1 MKIFDEHHEMFRQ
14 AVRAFVQKEV
24 EPHVEEWEEAGQ
36 IPKSIWPRM
45 GALGFLGVEYDE
57 KYGGA
62 GADVLTT
69 AVLCEEMARSRCASL
84 AMAVGVHT
92 DMASP
97 HLYWTGSE
105 ALKERYLPAICRG
118 EALTAIAVTE
128 PGGGS
133 DVAAIRTRAVRDG
146 DHYVLNGSKMFI
158 TNGVMADL
166 YFVAAR
172 IQEERP
178 VATGPLATGPL
189 ATGPLATGPL
199 ATGPLTTG
207 PLTLPSPQGGEG
219 RKRHRGISM
228 FLVERTTPGFS
239 VSRKLDKMGN
249 RASDTA
255 ELAFQDMRVPAAN
268 LLGQEGGGFYE
279 VMRVFQRER
288 LVAGLHAVAGCERA
302 LEDTIAYVQQRQA
315 FDGPLSGKQVIRHR
329 IADLATLIEAGRWLT
344 YAACLKFRDREEAV
358 KEISMVKLFTAEMA
372 QKVAY
377 DCVQLH
383 GGYGYMREYPVERF
397 FRDIRLMTIGG
408 GTSEIMK
415 EIIAKQMAL

>member
-1 MKIFDEHHEMFRQ
+1 MKIFEEHHDLFRQ

-24 EPHVEEWEEAGQ
+24 EPHVEEWEAAGQ
-36 IPKSIWPRM
+36 IPKAIWPRM
-45 GALGFLGVEYDE
+45 GELGFLGVEYDE
-57 KYGGA
+57 RYGGA

-105 ALKERYLPAICRG
+105 ALKEKYLPAICRG

-133 DVAAIRTRAVRDG
+133 DVAAIRTRARRDG
-146 DHYVLNGSKMFI
+146 DHYVLDGSKMFI

-172 IQEERP
+172 I
-178 VATGPLATGPL
+178 A
-189 ATGPLATGPL
+189 
-199 ATGPLTTG
+199 
-207 PLTLPSPQGGEG
+207 SPQGGEG
-219 RKRHRGISM
+219 KKRHGGISM
-228 FLVERTTPGFS
+228 FLVERATPGFS

-255 ELAFQDMRVPAAN
+255 ELAFQDMRVPAEN
-268 LLGQEGGGFYE
+268 LLGQAGGGFYE

-302 LEDTIAYVQQRQA
+302 LADTIAYVQQRQA
-315 FDGPLSGKQVIRHR
+315 FDEPLSKKQVIRHK
-329 IADLATLIEAGRWLT
+329 IADLATLIEAARWLT
-344 YAACLKFRDREEAV
+344 YAACLKFRDREDAG

-372 QKVAY
+372 QRVAY

-383 GGYGYMREYPVERF
+383 GGYGYMREYPIERF

-415 EIIAKQMAL
+415 EIIAKQLAL

>member
-1 MKIFDEHHEMFRQ
+1 MKVFAPHHEMFRQ

-24 EPHVEEWEEAGQ
+24 EPHVEEWEEAGE

-69 AVLCEEMARSRCASL
+69 AVLCEELARARCASL

-105 ALKERYLPAICRG
+105 ALKEQYLPAICRG

-146 DHYVLNGSKMFI
+146 DHYVLDGSKMFI
-158 TNGVMADL
+158 TNGVLADL

-172 IQEERP
+172 IHD
-178 VATGPLATGPL
+178 
-189 ATGPLATGPL
+189 
-199 ATGPLTTG
+199 
-207 PLTLPSPQGGEG
+207 PLTLPSPQRGEG
-219 RKRHRGISM
+219 KRHRGISM
-228 FLVERTTPGFS
+228 FLVERNTPGFT

-255 ELAFQDMRVPAAN
+255 ELAFEGMRVPAGN
-268 LLGQEGGGFYE
+268 LLGAEGKGFYE

-302 LEDTIAYVQQRQA
+302 LEDTIAYVQQRHA
-315 FDGPLSGKQVIRHR
+315 FDEPLAKKQVVRHKL
-329 IADLATLIEAGRWLT
+329 ADLATLIEAGRWLT

-383 GGYGYMREYPVERF
+383 GGYGYMREYPIERF

-415 EIIAKQMAL
+415 EIIAKQMAI

>member
-1 MKIFDEHHEMFRQ
+1 MFRT
-14 AVRAFVQKEV
+14 AVRSFVDKEV
-24 EPHVEEWEEAGQ
+24 SPHVEDWETAGQ

-45 GALGFLGVEYDE
+45 GVLGFLGVEYDD

-62 GADVLTT
+62 GADFLTT
-69 AVLCEEMARSRCASL
+69 AVLCEEMARSRSASL

-105 ALKERYLPAICRG
+105 PLKEKYLPAICRG
-118 EALTAIAVTE
+118 EKLCAIAVTE

-172 IQEERP
+172 IQARERD
-178 VATGPLATGPL
+178 
-189 ATGPLATGPL
+189 
-199 ATGPLTTG
+199 
-207 PLTLPSPQGGEG
+207 
-219 RKRHRGISM
+219 KRHSGISM
-228 FLVERTTPGFS
+228 FVVERETPGFT
-239 VSRKLDKMGN
+239 VSRKLDKMGM

-255 ELAFQDMRVPAAN
+255 ELAFQDMRVPAEN
-268 LLGQEGGGFYE
+268 LLGQEGQGFYE
-279 VMRVFQRER
+279 VMRIFQRER
-288 LVAGLHAVAGCERA
+288 LVAGLHAIAGCDRA
-302 LEDTIAYVQQRQA
+302 LEDTIAYVQQRRA
-315 FDGPLSGKQVIRHR
+315 FGGPLSEKQVVRHR
-329 IADLATLIEAGRWLT
+329 LADAATVIEAGRWLT
-344 YAACLKFRDREEAV
+344 YAACLKFQAGEEAV
-358 KEISMVKLFTAEMA
+358 KEISMVKLFTGEMA

-383 GGYGYMREYPVERF
+383 GGYGYMREYAVERF

-415 EIIAKQMAL
+415 DIIAKQLSL

>member
-24 EPHVEEWEEAGQ
+24 EPHVEAWEEAGE

-69 AVLCEEMARSRCASL
+69 AVLCEEMARARCASL

-105 ALKERYLPAICRG
+105 ALKEKYLPAICRG

-146 DHYVLNGSKMFI
+146 DHYVLDGSKMFI
-158 TNGVMADL
+158 TNGVLADL

-172 IQEERP
+172 IQD
-178 VATGPLATGPL
+178 A
-189 ATGPLATGPL
+189 
-199 ATGPLTTG
+199 
-207 PLTLPSPQGGEG
+207 SPRGEG
-219 RKRHRGISM
+219 GRHRGISM
-228 FLVERTTPGFS
+228 FLVERNTPGFT

-255 ELAFQDMRVPAAN
+255 ELAFEGMRVPAGN
-268 LLGQEGGGFYE
+268 LLGTEGKGFYE

-302 LEDTIAYVQQRQA
+302 LEDTIAYVQQRHA
-315 FDGPLSGKQVIRHR
+315 FDEPLAKKQVVRHKL
-329 IADLATLIEAGRWLT
+329 ADLATLIEAGRWLT

-383 GGYGYMREYPVERF
+383 GGYGYMREYPIERF

>member
-1 MKIFDEHHEMFRQ
+1 MKIFDEQHDMFRQ

-24 EPHVEEWEEAGQ
+24 EPHIDEWEQAGQ

-45 GALGFLGVEYDE
+45 GELGFLGVEYDE

-62 GADVLTT
+62 GADLLTT

-105 ALKERYLPAICRG
+105 ALKEKYLPAICRG

-133 DVAAIRTRAVRDG
+133 DVAAIRTRAVREG
-146 DHYVLNGSKMFI
+146 DHYVLDGSKMFI

-166 YFVAAR
+166 FFVAAR
-172 IQEERP
+172 IQDPAPER
-178 VATGPLATGPL
+178 
-189 ATGPLATGPL
+189 
-199 ATGPLTTG
+199 
-207 PLTLPSPQGGEG
+207 GEAG
-219 RKRHRGISM
+219 KRHRGISM
-228 FLVERTTPGFS
+228 FLVERATPGFS

-255 ELAFQDMRVPAAN
+255 ELAFQSMRVPAEN
-268 LLGQEGGGFYE
+268 LLGREGAGFYE

-315 FDGPLSGKQVIRHR
+315 FDEPLSKKQVVRHR

-344 YAACLKFRDREEAV
+344 YATCLKFRDRVDAV

-383 GGYGYMREYPVERF
+383 GGYGYMREYPIERF

-415 EIIAKQMAL
+415 EIIAKQLLS

>member
-1 MKIFDEHHEMFRQ
+1 MKIFEPHHEMFRQ

-24 EPHVEEWEEAGQ
+24 EPHVEEWEQAGE

-69 AVLCEEMARSRCASL
+69 AVLCEEMARARCASL

-105 ALKERYLPAICRG
+105 ALKEKYLPAICRG

-146 DHYVLNGSKMFI
+146 DHYVFDGSKMFI
-158 TNGVMADL
+158 TNGVLADL

-172 IQEERP
+172 IQES
-178 VATGPLATGPL
+178 
-189 ATGPLATGPL
+189 
-199 ATGPLTTG
+199 PLTTK
-207 PLTLPSPQGGEG
+207 PLTTKPLTPPSPQRGEG
-219 RKRHRGISM
+219 GRHRGISM
-228 FLVERTTPGFS
+228 FLVERSTPGFT

-255 ELAFQDMRVPAAN
+255 ELAFEGMRVPAEN
-268 LLGQEGGGFYE
+268 LLGAEGKGFYE

-302 LEDTIAYVQQRQA
+302 LEDTIAYVQQRHA
-315 FDGPLSGKQVIRHR
+315 FDEPLAKKQVVRHKL
-329 IADLATLIEAGRWLT
+329 ADLATLIEAGRWLT

-383 GGYGYMREYPVERF
+383 GGYGYMREYPIERF

-415 EIIAKQMAL
+415 EIIAKQMAI

>member
-1 MKIFDEHHEMFRQ
+1 MFRQ

-24 EPHVEEWEEAGQ
+24 EPHIEEWEAAGQ

-45 GALGFLGVEYDE
+45 GELGFLGVEYDE

-105 ALKERYLPAICRG
+105 ALKEKYLPAICRG

-133 DVAAIRTRAVRDG
+133 DVAAIRTRARRDG
-146 DHYVLNGSKMFI
+146 DHYVLDGSKMFI

-172 IQEERP
+172 IQESP
-178 VATGPLATGPL
+178 STN
-189 ATGPLATGPL
+189 
-199 ATGPLTTG
+199 
-207 PLTLPSPQGGEG
+207 PSPQRGEG
-219 RKRHRGISM
+219 QKRHGGISM
-228 FLVERTTPGFS
+228 FLVERRTPGFS

-249 RASDTA
+249 RSSDTA
-255 ELAFQDMRVPAAN
+255 ELAFQDMRVPAEN
-268 LLGQEGGGFYE
+268 LLGQAGGGFYE

-302 LEDTIAYVQQRQA
+302 LADTITYVQQRQA
-315 FDGPLSGKQVIRHR
+315 FDEPLSKKQVVRHKL
-329 IADLATLIEAGRWLT
+329 ADLATLIEAARWLT
-344 YAACLKFRDREEAV
+344 YAACLKFRDREDAV

-383 GGYGYMREYPVERF
+383 GGYGYMREYPIERF

-415 EIIAKQMAL
+415 EIIAKQLAL

>member
-24 EPHVEEWEEAGQ
+24 EPHVEEWEQAGQ

-45 GALGFLGVEYDE
+45 GQLGFLGVEYDE
-57 KYGGA
+57 KYGGG

-69 AVLCEEMARSRCASL
+69 AVLCEEMARARCASL

-105 ALKERYLPAICRG
+105 ALKAKYLPAICRG

-146 DHYVLNGSKMFI
+146 DHYVLDGSKMFI

-172 IQEERP
+172 IQDDAAP
-178 VATGPLATGPL
+178 V
-189 ATGPLATGPL
+189 
-199 ATGPLTTG
+199 
-207 PLTLPSPQGGEG
+207 S
-219 RKRHRGISM
+219 KRHRGISM
-228 FLVERTTPGFS
+228 FLVERNTPGFT

-255 ELAFQDMRVPAAN
+255 ELAFQGMRVPAEN

-302 LEDTIAYVQQRQA
+302 LQDTIAYVQQRQA
-315 FDGPLSGKQVIRHR
+315 FDEPLSRKQVVRHR

-344 YAACLKFRDREEAV
+344 YAACLKFRDREDAV

-377 DCVQLH
+377 ECVQLH
-383 GGYGYMREYPVERF
+383 GGYGYMREYPIERF

>member
-1 MKIFDEHHEMFRQ
+1 MKIFDEHHDMFRQ

-24 EPHVEEWEEAGQ
+24 EPHVEEWEQAGE
-36 IPKSIWPRM
+36 IPKAIWPRM

-69 AVLCEEMARSRCASL
+69 AVLCEEMARARCASL

-105 ALKERYLPAICRG
+105 ALKEKYLPAICRG

-146 DHYVLNGSKMFI
+146 DHYVLDGSKMFI
-158 TNGVMADL
+158 TNGVLADI

-172 IQEERP
+172 IQDQ
-178 VATGPLATGPL
+178 
-189 ATGPLATGPL
+189 
-199 ATGPLTTG
+199 PLTTK
-207 PLTLPSPQGGEG
+207 PLTLPSPQRGEG
-219 RKRHRGISM
+219 KRHRGISM
-228 FLVERTTPGFS
+228 FLVERNTPGFT

-255 ELAFQDMRVPAAN
+255 ELAFEGMRVPAEN
-268 LLGQEGGGFYE
+268 LLGAEGKGFYE

-302 LEDTIAYVQQRQA
+302 LEDTIAYVQQRHA
-315 FDGPLSGKQVIRHR
+315 FDEPLSKKQVVRHKL
-329 IADLATLIEAGRWLT
+329 ADLATLIEAGRWLT

-383 GGYGYMREYPVERF
+383 GGYGYMREYPIERF

-415 EIIAKQMAL
+415 EIIAKQMSI

>member
-1 MKIFDEHHEMFRQ
+1 MRIFGEQHQMFRQ
-14 AVRAFVQKEV
+14 AVRTFVQKEV
-24 EPHVEEWEEAGQ
+24 EPHIEEWEEAGE

-62 GADVLTT
+62 GADLLTT
-69 AVLCEEMARSRCASL
+69 AVLCEEMARARCASL

-97 HLYWTGSE
+97 HLSWTGSE
-105 ALKERYLPAICRG
+105 ALKEKYLPAICRG

-146 DHYVLNGSKMFI
+146 AHYVLDGSKMFI
-158 TNGVMADL
+158 TNGVLADL

-172 IQEERP
+172 IQD
-178 VATGPLATGPL
+178 PLSTE
-189 ATGPLATGPL
+189 
-199 ATGPLTTG
+199 
-207 PLTLPSPQGGEG
+207 PLTLPSPQRGEGERSLHGGEG
-219 RKRHRGISM
+219 GRRHRGISM
-228 FLVERTTPGFS
+228 FLVERSTPGFT

-255 ELAFQDMRVPAAN
+255 ELAFQGMRVPAEN
-268 LLGQEGGGFYE
+268 LLGTEGTGFYE

-315 FDGPLSGKQVIRHR
+315 FDEPLSRKQVVRHKL
-329 IADLATLIEAGRWLT
+329 ADLATLIEAGRWLT
-344 YAACLKFRDREEAV
+344 YAACLKYRDREDAV

-383 GGYGYMREYPVERF
+383 GGYGYMREYPIERF

-415 EIIAKQMAL
+415 EIIAKQMAI